1 MFDSSLYFSKKRIIF
16 SLSYEWHIKI
26 LATALVVSTYFYFSH
41 WKCFPFISSLKYAR
55 MQHQVFVIV
64 KVILEAYSQNLAVL
78 ADSWK
83 ILLNMRPSDRVFLK
97 ILLVNFLSTC

>member
-1 MFDSSLYFSKKRIIF
+1 MF
-16 SLSYEWHIKI
+16 LS
-26 LATALVVSTYFYFSH
+26 
-41 WKCFPFISSLKYAR
+41 FPLKYAR

-64 KVILEAYSQNLAVL
+64 KVILEANSQNLAVL

-83 ILLNMRPSDRVFLK
+83 ILLILRPSDRVIWVVKSFLK